1 MVPFPALEQP
11 LNPFPRYEA
20 MRHSEPVFQDQETGV
35 WHVFRYDDVQRVL
48 SEHATFSSRIGGD
61 NPSETGQLFAASLI
75 NTDPPRHRQLRS
87 LVSQA
92 FTPRSVEAL
101 GPRISELTDELLDP
115 VAGAGAADLIDQLAY
130 PLPVIVIAELMGIPA
145 ADRDRFK
152 QWSDVIVSQT
162 RPGADETGHMAA
174 HREMAEYF
182 TGMIE
187 QRRRRPGNDLISALL
202 AAEIDGQKL
211 SVIELLGFC
220 ALLLVAGNETTTNLI
235 GNAVLCF
242 NEAPGTA
249 ERLIAEPALL
259 PPAIEE
265 VLRYRAPVQSMYR
278 ISAVDTTLR
287 GLPIPAGSP
296 IVAWIGSANRDG
308 EQFPH
313 PEVFDVGRSP
323 NRHLA
328 FGQGVH
334 FCLGAPLAR
343 LEARIALQAVLSRLP
358 GLAVDPEAQLE
369 RMESTIVYGVKQL
382 PVSWQPA

>member
-1 MVPFPALEQP
+1 MVPFPDFEKP

-20 MRHSEPVFQDQETGV
+20 MRRSDPVFQDQETGV
-35 WHVFRYDDVQRVL
+35 WHVFGYDDVQRVL
-48 SEHATFSSRIGGD
+48 SEHASFSSRMGGD

-101 GPRISELTDELLDP
+101 GPRIATLTDELLSP
-115 VAGAGAADLIDQLAY
+115 VVADGAADLIEQLAY

-145 ADRDRFK
+145 SDRDRFK

-162 RPGADETGHMAA
+162 RPGADESSHTAA
-174 HREMAEYF
+174 NREMAEYF
-182 TGMIE
+182 MGMIE
-187 QRRRRPGNDLISALL
+187 ERRRRPGKDLISALL

-220 ALLLVAGNETTTNLI
+220 SLLLVAGNETTTNLI

-242 NEAPGTA
+242 TESPGTA

-259 PPAIEE
+259 PQAIEE
-265 VLRYRAPVQSMYR
+265 VLRYRSPVQSMYR

-287 GLPIPAGSP
+287 DRPIPAGSP

-313 PEVFDVGRSP
+313 PDEFDVERAP

-328 FGQGVH
+328 FGQGIH

-382 PVSWQPA
+382 PVSWQAA